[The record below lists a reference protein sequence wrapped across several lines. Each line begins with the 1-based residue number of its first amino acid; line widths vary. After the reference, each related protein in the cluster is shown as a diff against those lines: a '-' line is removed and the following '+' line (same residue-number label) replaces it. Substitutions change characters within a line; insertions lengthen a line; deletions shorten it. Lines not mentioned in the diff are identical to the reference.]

1 MLMRPPSRVTR
12 MLRCI
17 TGLLMVWCLG
27 CSAYD
32 PLIAALVPALDG
44 RVMVCAADEPA
55 EMASVVTAADGI
67 ERAIG
72 APSDQ
77 QGESDATCGCDSC
90 HAPAV
95 ALHAVVMPPAALP
108 HQPSSEPGIPP
119 SVDRTP
125 LVPPPQR
132 VT

>member
-1 MLMRPPSRVTR
+1 MRYPSRATR
-12 MLRCI
+12 TLRSI

-44 RVMVCAADEPA
+44 RVMVCAADESA
-55 EMASVVTAADGI
+55 EMAGVVMAADGI

-72 APSDQ
+72 ATADR

-95 ALHAVVMPPAALP
+95 ALNAVILRPAALP

-132 VT
+132 AT

>member
-1 MLMRPPSRVTR
+1 MRYPSRVTR
-12 MLRCI
+12 TLRSI

-44 RVMVCAADEPA
+44 RVMVCAADESA
-55 EMASVVTAADGI
+55 EMASVVMAADGA

-72 APSDQ
+72 ATADR

-95 ALHAVVMPPAALP
+95 ALHAVAMPPAALP

>member
-1 MLMRPPSRVTR
+1 MRSPSRVTR
-12 MLRCI
+12 TLRSI

-55 EMASVVTAADGI
+55 EMASVVMAADGI

-95 ALHAVVMPPAALP
+95 ALHAVAMPPAALP
-108 HQPSSEPGIPP
+108 HQPSAEPGIPP

>member
-1 MLMRPPSRVTR
+1 MGHPSRVTR
-12 MLRCI
+12 TLRGI

-32 PLIAALVPALDG
+32 PLIAALVPASDG
-44 RVMVCAADEPA
+44 RVMVCAADERA
-55 EMASVVTAADGI
+55 EIVSVVMPADGT

-72 APSDQ
+72 APSDHR
-77 QGESDATCGCDSC
+77 GESDATCGCDSC

-95 ALHAVVMPPAALP
+95 ALHPVAMPPAALP

-119 SVDRTP
+119 SVERTP

-132 VT
+132 LT